1 MFFFSNFVFVS
12 RARNRR
18 EHWPNFSLPLFF
30 RLQYEQDVLIDKINT
45 TLEKF
50 DADLRYLRHEKMH
63 REVAVKCADLR
74 WDPYDKCLVR
84 AGFASGRAINNPIW
98 LANHCLR
105 RCLVHQRPKQKN
117 LRQVPSAGI
126 SRHLHLVWEIR
137 NWYEARE
144 KGLST

>member
-18 EHWPNFSLPLFF
+18 EHWPHFSLPLFF

-84 AGFASGRAINNPIW
+84 AGLASGRAINNPIW
-98 LANHCLR
+98 LANRCLR
-105 RCLVHQRPKQKN
+105 RCLFRSFHRGKSFHRLQPRE
-117 LRQVPSAGI
+117 SALLTLSAVDKPLLLANRCL
-126 SRHLHLVWEIR
+126 SR
-137 NWYEARE
+137 
-144 KGLST
+144 